1 MTFAIVNFCPNCG
14 APIWIRKEEEEKDEV
29 ATEPPQCHF
38 SCGCRPEKLVVH
50 NNQPEASEKKK
61 VLMG

>member
-14 APIWIRKEEEEKDEV
+14 APIWIRKEEDGIIL
-29 ATEPPQCHF
+29 TEPPQCHF
-38 SCGCRPEKLVVH
+38 SCGCRPEKLIVH